1 MRFVLIISMS
11 LSEILSSVIIIA
23 PTITNCN
30 SYEVYLTNIIF
41 HAILKVES
49 ALGTEVIKV
58 FISI

>member
-23 PTITNCN
+23 PTVTNCN
-30 SYEVYLTNIIF
+30 GYEVYLTNIIF
-41 HAILKVES
+41 YATLKEES